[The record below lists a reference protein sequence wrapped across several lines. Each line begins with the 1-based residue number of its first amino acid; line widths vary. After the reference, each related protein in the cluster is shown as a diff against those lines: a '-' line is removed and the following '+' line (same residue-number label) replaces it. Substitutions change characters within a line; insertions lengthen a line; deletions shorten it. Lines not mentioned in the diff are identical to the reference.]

1 MEFVS
6 VSKPSYQRKGQ
17 AVEKDKQ
24 AESIYPAFR
33 QRAGKMGENRKAN
46 VLNLYTNKAYYSE
59 VFLE

>member
-33 QRAGKMGENRKAN
+33 QRAGKMGENRKAER
-46 VLNLYTNKAYYSE
+46 SE
-59 VFLE
+59 PVYKQSILL